1 MRTPKVRKKR
11 GKVRRGRLEWRWF
24 KGFATDMMY
33 RPGFPHQRGSVW
45 YRRLARTHIVMEMSH
60 MAMKAAR
67 LDRMNCGEDERFIVL
82 QRYNNRAGSLVA
94 IRKGERFP

>member
-45 YRRLARTHIVMEMSH
+45 YRRLPRTHIVKSMSLL
-60 MAMKAAR
+60 AMTEAR
-67 LDRMNCGEDERFIVL
+67 LDPLNCGEDERFIVL
-82 QRYNNRAGSLVA
+82 RRYVDRAGSLIA
-94 IRKGERFP
+94 IRKDKK